1 MISRVRPTLST
12 AAYNNLHTDHFV
24 GGQLELQQLIEARH
38 CECHDE
44 WDGDQ
49 DEGYDTVSP
58 SCGEKRSHSHITSA
72 GQLRKPVK
80 VHATTGSKPKAGD
93 YEVAVQ
99 NIIAEAIC
107 HYRGYLSTETPYP
120 GPMEE
125 MRWAKKSWKD
135 GCDECDIQMAFNS
148 EIIKLVSD
156 PFNQCAVLT
165 FLEDHEL
172 QLTFLWPDQNQSSAT
187 R

>member
-1 MISRVRPTLST
+1 MISGVRPTLSA
-12 AAYNNLHTDHFV
+12 AAYNNLHTGNFV
-24 GGQLELQQLIEARH
+24 GGQLELQELLEARRRERH
-38 CECHDE
+38 GA
-44 WDGDQ
+44 WDGNQ
-49 DEGYDTVSP
+49 DDGYNAASP
-58 SCGEKRSHSHITSA
+58 SCGEKRSHSHVTSA
-72 GQLRKPVK
+72 GPLRKPVK

-165 FLEDHEL
+165 VLEDHEP
-172 QLTFLWPDQNQSSAT
+172 QLALSWPDQNQSSAT